1 MEDLAGVFAEVLVAV
16 VDLLVDVS
24 AGFLLLSGC
33 FLSSALGFVL
43 SAESTVKHT
52 MPPLVQPPYFDKEQL
67 NLILPQSNDTKH
79 LLSPFP
85 WG

>member
-1 MEDLAGVFAEVLVAV
+1 MEDLAGVFVEVLVAV

-24 AGFLLLSGC
+24 ASFLLLSGC

-52 MPPLVQPPYFDKEQL
+52 NASFSPTTLLQQRAPE
-67 NLILPQSNDTKH
+67 SNTTPIK
-79 LLSPFP
+79 
-85 WG
+85 